1 MTKNKSNGTPAS
13 ATNTSPEQLANNLLE
28 LHLKHELN
36 NFKLENFIHLFR
48 TESELLFDWVR
59 QIPLVTFV
67 SADKVKNVIQ
77 RNVVEESIPGAIAE
91 IAGEAASRLFTSE
104 YHQNTPLN
112 AIFSRSQYEELIDKL
127 LELKEQRNN
136 GLDKVIDLPIYG
148 DLISGILYKSILR
161 YIYESNLISKKIPG
175 VSSML
180 KMGRNVV
187 NKTAPKLGGGI
198 EDGVRSFISDSLD
211 FILDESKSFLE
222 NSVTDEQLKTSAME
236 LWSILE
242 NKPLSE
248 FQKGMDSLD
257 LSEFV
262 ALGYDFWL
270 QFRKSDYFKNS
281 YETVVDYFFEKYGEK
296 DFSELLDDLNITPER
311 VLQEV
316 ENFAPMALET
326 LIESGQLENMLRR
339 HLERFYHSEEALN
352 CLS

>member
-1 MTKNKSNGTPAS
+1 MTKKKSDSTSTSAAKTPPKKQANK
-13 ATNTSPEQLANNLLE
+13 LLE

-36 NFKLENFIHLFR
+36 NFKLENFIDLFKN
-48 TESELLFDWVR
+48 ESTILFDWIR
-59 QIPLVTFV
+59 QLPLNQFV
-67 SADKVKNVIQ
+67 SADQVKNVIQ
-77 RNVVEESIPGAIAE
+77 RNVVEENIPGAIAE
-91 IAGEAASRLFTSE
+91 IAGEAANRLFTSE
-104 YHQNTPLN
+104 YHQNSPLN
-112 AIFSRSQYEELIDKL
+112 ALFSRSQYEELIDKL

-148 DLISGILYKSILR
+148 DLISGILFKSILR

-187 NKTAPKLGGGI
+187 NKTAPKLGSGI
-198 EDGVRSFISDSLD
+198 EDSVKSFISDSLD

-222 NSVTDEQLKTSAME
+222 NSVTDEQLKSSAME

-242 NKPLSE
+242 SKPLSE

-270 QFRKSDYFKNS
+270 QFRKSEYFKNS
-281 YETVVDYFFEKYGEK
+281 YETVVDYFFEKYGDK
-296 DFSELLDDLNITPER
+296 DFSELLDDINITPER
-311 VLQEV
+311 VLIEV

-326 LIESGQLENMLRR
+326 LTKSGQLESILRR